1 MREVV
6 VLAALFVACAHP
18 DRSAPPRHHSP
29 VIDRFSAAAGHLMQR
44 AAKRGL
50 PGPDQPID
58 LDHPPFI
65 TQGLAP
71 DGSIVRYYNFDVQS
85 PKPATLYRL
94 THAGTREAI
103 AGQLDLVDTLP
114 GEPGYSDFWR
124 VAWVEVPD
132 DYKSNTITN
141 AEELRGRGLTATL
154 TASVIDC
161 PIVPRGTTAH
171 EATGVKPPAPTEL
184 WYRGDRVSCLAFGDP
199 LILDTND
206 LVPTSPIYVTFTKP
220 GAFRAEGTT
229 PQTHNVVMSV
239 PGDVEYSPLWA
250 VHIYAPAAFD
260 TVKDATTALAAPLV
274 DANGPLVNC
283 PIVAMVSR

>member
-1 MREVV
+1 MRELV
-6 VLAALFVACAHP
+6 VLTAVFAACAHP
-18 DRSAPPRHHSP
+18 DRSAPPRRHLP
-29 VIDRFSAAAGHLMQR
+29 VIDRFSAAAGHLMVR
-44 AAKRGL
+44 NTNHAL

-71 DGSIVRYYNFDVQS
+71 DGSFVRYYNFDVQN

-94 THAGTREAI
+94 THAGKREGI

-114 GEPGYSDFWR
+114 GDASYSDFWR

-132 DYKSNTITN
+132 TYTSNRFTSVTQ
-141 AEELRGRGLTATL
+141 LRASGLPVAL
-154 TASVIDC
+154 SAIAIDC

-184 WYRGDRVSCLAFGDP
+184 WYRGHRLSCLQFGEP
-199 LILDTND
+199 LVLDNND
-206 LVPTSPIYVTFTKP
+206 LVPTSPIFVTFTKP
-220 GAFRAEGTT
+220 SAFRAEGATT
-229 PQTHNVVMSV
+229 QTHNVVMSV

-250 VHIYAPAAFD
+250 VHIYESSAFD
-260 TVKDATTALAAPLV
+260 SVMNATTALAAPLV
-274 DANGPLVNC
+274 NANGPLVNC
-283 PIVAMVSR
+283 PIVAMFAR